1 MSTSILGTW
10 NIWWSYWKKV
20 HIVYMNASYK
30 LPYCFSGFQWSPTLL
45 KRHPVQDAVVLLEPR
60 KVSMAR
66 MKSMKDTSLPGL
78 VGQTWGAYYGKPG
91 RPPSSMFGILFD
103 RFQYDSITTA
113 SNGHFFTIMAMLRNG
128 FVDAIKPNRSS
139 NTKSSRQVFWVT
151 RIDLLPATYGN
162 CNCSKT
168 KMYFRKD

>member
-1 MSTSILGTW
+1 MKKKNIL
-10 NIWWSYWKKV
+10 I

-30 LPYCFSGFQWSPTLL
+30 LPFCFSGVQWSPTLL
-45 KRHPVQDAVVLLEPR
+45 QRHPNPR
-60 KVSMAR
+60 CRGLIGATQGEHGSHEIHEGYLTAGAKV
-66 MKSMKDTSLPGL
+66 GL
-78 VGQTWGAYYGKPG
+78 VTKGKPGERSLGKLG
-91 RPPSSMFGILFD
+91 RPPSSMFFVSCLIDFNMIQSPQLP
-103 RFQYDSITTA
+103 TA
-113 SNGHFFTIMAMLRNG
+113 IFFINMAMLRNG

-168 KMYFRKD
+168 KKYFRKD